1 LDGWVP
7 FRIRAADAPPR
18 VEWCHLGARRF
29 TEPFFEQTMGA
40 SLRRPFNQLFARETT
55 IDALVEAQR
64 VRPGLPPTAFIF
76 HCSRCGSTLYSQLA
90 AALPETIVLSEAPP
104 IDHVL
109 RAAVP
114 APVRIE
120 WLRAVVGALAQPRN
134 GVERYVFVKFDAW
147 HVAEIPLVQRAF
159 PDVPCLFLYR
169 DPAAVL
175 ASQLRMPGIHMIPG
189 VLDAAITGID
199 PRELLTMAR
208 EDQCARILE
217 WLFAAGLEH
226 AEAGR
231 VALVNYSE
239 LPGAAIRQILEW
251 CDVSDRDDL
260 RGALEQTARADA
272 KTPALPFAASVDQI
286 PDAARRAADTRL
298 TKMYERFEAHRRS
311 LL

>member
-1 LDGWVP
+1 V
-7 FRIRAADAPPR
+7 RAADVPAR

-29 TEPFFEQTMGA
+29 TEPFFEQTIGA
-40 SLRRPFNQLFARETT
+40 ALGRPFNQLFARETT
-55 IDALVEAQR
+55 IDTLVEAQR

-90 AALPETIVLSEAPP
+90 AALPDTIVLSEAPP

-114 APVRIE
+114 GAVRIE
-120 WLRAVVGALAQPRN
+120 WLRAVVGALAQPRS
-134 GVERYVFVKFDAW
+134 GVERHLFVKFDAW
-147 HVAEIPLVQRAF
+147 HVAEIRLVQRAF
-159 PDVPCLFLYR
+159 PGVPCLYLYR

-189 VLDAAITGID
+189 VLDASITGID
-199 PRELLTMAR
+199 PSELLTMRR

-217 WLFAAGLEH
+217 WAFATGLAH

-239 LPGAAIRQILEW
+239 LPGAAIRQVLEW
-251 CDVSDRDDL
+251 CESTDRDD
-260 RGALEQTARADA
+260 RRRTLEQTALADA
-272 KTPALPFAASVDQI
+272 KTPVLPFAPGLQQI
-286 PDAARRAADTRL
+286 PDAAKRAVETRL
-298 TKMYERFEAHRRS
+298 TKMYERLESHRRPH
-311 LL
+311 L